1 MDTDPVLSLAT
12 SFKIATRAAA
22 RARKTGDQPLAA
34 QKEAEM
40 LALYNQIEVA
50 VPSSLKGVA
59 IKISTSA
66 NLAEAA
72 GDPVAEWM
80 QQIARRMCRG
90 RLRSFDIENLK
101 FLAGY
106 LRGDDTHYS
115 AATLV
120 ETALAGLT
128 QPRLV

>member
-1 MDTDPVLSLAT
+1 
-12 SFKIATRAAA
+12 
-22 RARKTGDQPLAA
+22 
-34 QKEAEM
+34 M

-50 VPSSLKGVA
+50 VPSSLKGAA

-80 QQIARRMCRG
+80 QQIARRMRHG
-90 RLRSFDIENLK
+90 RLKRFDIANLRS
-101 FLAGY
+101 LAGY
-106 LRGDDTHYS
+106 LRSDDTHYS